1 MEDFFMDIHS
11 SCSQSYVTLSCGRI
25 IPASHQSE
33 ISTFIVVVGI
43 DPALWTEVLTKFNWK
58 SWGIWRPQACLFN
71 ASLLWVG
78 KSTMYS
84 ISHNWC
90 LGGQCS
96 IMWFDKQQLC
106 YNILYVCWLH
116 VQNGWL
122 HTFSKAYPSQSF
134 SFPMLKATLPR
145 SIVVWTSLTSSCPD
159 SSSEYPECNPLKPLG
174 LKGVGQGE
182 SGGERL
188 QTPGQGRSWALGPSP
203 CNHALPFQ

>member
-11 SCSQSYVTLSCGRI
+11 SCSQSYVTLTCGRI

-116 VQNGWL
+116 VQNSWSHCVVVALFPSPTWLRASGL
-122 HTFSKAYPSQSF
+122 HTFWRPWADNWTNQNMSSWLPCCVNQS
-134 SFPMLKATLPR
+134 LCTTH
-145 SIVVWTSLTSSCPD
+145 W
-159 SSSEYPECNPLKPLG
+159 
-174 LKGVGQGE
+174 
-182 SGGERL
+182 
-188 QTPGQGRSWALGPSP
+188 
-203 CNHALPFQ
+203 